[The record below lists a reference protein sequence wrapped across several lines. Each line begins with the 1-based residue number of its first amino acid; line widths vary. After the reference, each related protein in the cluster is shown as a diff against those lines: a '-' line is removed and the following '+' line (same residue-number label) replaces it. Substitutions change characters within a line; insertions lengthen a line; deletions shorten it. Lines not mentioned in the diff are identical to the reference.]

1 MEIAW
6 VSPFFKIMKLNDLP
20 PLDQAEIIA
29 NRIAN
34 MDALREHALKSRN
47 PIELMTIELDAQA
60 RLMGLNMDY
69 CEELDDDEY
78 DQ

>member
-1 MEIAW
+1 
-6 VSPFFKIMKLNDLP
+6 MKLNDLP
-20 PLDQAEIIA
+20 PLDQAEIVA

-69 CEELDDDEY
+69 CEELADDEY
-78 DQ
+78 E